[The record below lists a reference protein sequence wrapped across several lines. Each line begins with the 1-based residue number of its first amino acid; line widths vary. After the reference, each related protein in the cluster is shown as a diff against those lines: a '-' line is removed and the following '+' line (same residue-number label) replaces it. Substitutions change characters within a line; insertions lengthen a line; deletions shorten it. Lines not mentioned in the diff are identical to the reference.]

1 MSEQDVQAL
10 RERVRAL
17 EDERKQLQAEVAA
30 RSQLAQRALASYQQR
45 ALHMEI
51 IRQQNEDLDRMTAD
65 LARAKLKAEAHARDA
80 ENAARLKSEFLANF
94 SHEIRT
100 PLNGIIGYCDLLA
113 REEGDRL
120 TIHGRR
126 DLSTVKSNART
137 LLALI
142 NDILDLSKIESGH
155 AEVVSERVDTYELVG
170 ECCRTVSELLKGKDV
185 ELKCEIDPRAGTL
198 MVDGLKL
205 RQITLNLLTNA
216 AKFTDVGEILLKVG
230 VSADSLML
238 SVEDTGSG
246 IRDQDLAHIFEKFRQ
261 VDGSSRRVAGGTGL
275 GLAIVRELSRLL
287 GGSVSVTS
295 TQGRGSCFLV
305 ELPNSLITDGKAKA
319 SEPSADPLD
328 PQATSVLIIDDD
340 PLVRQLLRGQLDA
353 EGFRVYTANDGVEG
367 IQLARHLHPSVI
379 VLDIHL
385 PRMDGWSVMGALNED
400 ATLCQIPVVIVSVEE
415 QRKRGFALGACDYL
429 VKPVEPERLSLAVRR
444 VVKPSGEILIV
455 DDDAA
460 TRELI
465 SRRLGGEGLRTH
477 SAATGR
483 EALDRIASNPPS
495 LVILDLMMPELDG
508 FEVLRRMRK
517 EGSTTPVIVL
527 TGKELTPAEQSS
539 LREGFAHIIAKN
551 GVSVDRVVEQ
561 VKRAVVQRRDDH
573 GQALPRVLYVED
585 IAQNREIVRRYLTGV
600 VTLTEAED
608 GHLGLEMA
616 NTLRPDLVLMDLS
629 LPGMDGW
636 EVTRKIKANPS
647 LAYIPIVALTA
658 HASPEDRER
667 ALEAGCLDYL
677 TKPVDR
683 DLLIKTIRKYVN
695 VNHGPSGAAHA

>member
-1 MSEQDVQAL
+1 MADSDVDKAAL
-10 RERVRAL
+10 RQRIGEL
-17 EDERKQLQAEVAA
+17 EAENRSLKAEVSSK
-30 RSQLAQRALASYQQR
+30 SQLAQKALASYQQR

-51 IRQQNEDLDRMTAD
+51 IRQQNEDLDRLTAD
-65 LARAKLKAEAHARDA
+65 LAQSKLKAEAHAREA

-126 DLSTVKSNART
+126 DLSTIKSNART

-155 AEVVSERVDTYELVG
+155 AEVITEAVDTYELVG

-185 ELKCEIDPRAGTL
+185 DLKCEIDPRAATL
-198 MVDGLKL
+198 QSDSLKL
-205 RQITLNLLTNA
+205 RQIMLNLLSNA
-216 AKFTDVGEILLKVG
+216 AKFTEVGEILLKLQVQSG
-230 VSADSLML
+230 GLML
-238 SVEDTGSG
+238 SVEDTGVG
-246 IRDQDLAHIFEKFRQ
+246 IRDEDLAHIFEKFRQ

-295 TQGRGSCFLV
+295 TQGRGSCFMV
-305 ELPNSLITDGKAKA
+305 ELPGTLVSEGAIKP
-319 SEPSADPLD
+319 SEPAAEELD
-328 PQATSVLIIDDD
+328 PNATSVLIIDDD
-340 PLVRQLLRGQLDA
+340 PLVRQLLRGQLEG

-367 IQLARHLHPSVI
+367 IQLARHLKPSVI

-385 PRMDGWSVMGALNED
+385 PRMDGWTVMGALND
-400 ATLCQIPVVIVSVEE
+400 DQALASIPVVIVSVEE

-444 VVKPSGEILIV
+444 VVRPTGEILVV
-455 DDDAA
+455 DDDRD

-465 SRRLGGEGLRTH
+465 SRRLTGEGMRVHTAG
-477 SAATGR
+477 SGR
-483 EALDRIASNPPS
+483 EALDRIAASPPT

-517 EGSTTPVIVL
+517 DGSTTPVIVL
-527 TGKELTPAEQSS
+527 TGKVLTPQEQSS
-539 LREGFAHIIAKN
+539 LRDGFAHIIAKN

-561 VKRAVVQRRDDH
+561 VKRAVIQRRDE
-573 GQALPRVLYVED
+573 GAEALPSVLYVED

-600 VTLTEAED
+600 AHLLEAED
-608 GHLGLEMA
+608 GRTGLELA
-616 NTLRPDLVLMDLS
+616 LAQKPDLVLMDLS

-636 EVTRKIKANPS
+636 EVTRKIKESQEAKE
-647 LAYIPIVALTA
+647 IPVVALTA
-658 HASPEDRER
+658 HASPEDRQH

-683 DLLIKTIRKYVN
+683 DLLIKTIRKYI
-695 VNHGPSGAAHA
+695 SGRSHAQS